1 MSRAENLFCLQ
12 EIDSQIDS
20 HNKRLR
26 EIQSILEDDRAVQA
40 AKAKS
45 QAVKDNLEETRKE
58 LQNARNEVQGQR
70 TKIRQSE
77 DRLYS
82 GSVDN
87 PKELE
92 DIQNEIE
99 ALKRYLEVLEERQ
112 LEEMMALDE
121 VQEICNEAQEQLAKA
136 VTEGETRNAELIK
149 EKGKLEKNLTNLI
162 SKREGQVSTINSDD
176 LQLYEKLRSKRAG
189 VAVAGVQDRNC
200 AACGSTLGTANYQAA
215 RSPSKITQC
224 ETCERILFAE

>member
-1 MSRAENLFCLQ
+1 MSRAQHLFHLQ
-12 EIDSQIDS
+12 ETDSQIDK
-20 HNKRLR
+20 HNKRLM
-26 EIQSILEDDRAVQA
+26 EIQAIIEDDSVVKA

-45 QAVKDNLEETRKE
+45 QSAKETLETTQKI
-58 LQNARNEVQGQR
+58 LQNARNEVQTQR
-70 TKIRQSE
+70 TKIKQSE

-82 GSVDN
+82 GGIAN

-99 ALKRYLEVLEERQ
+99 ALKRYLEILEERQ
-112 LEEMMALDE
+112 LEEMMSLDE
-121 VQEICNEAQEQLAKA
+121 VQGSFDEAQEKLAQA
-136 VTEGETRNAELIK
+136 IAEGEARNAELIN
-149 EKGKLEKNLTNLI
+149 EKGEIEKNLTNLI
-162 SKREGQVSTINSDD
+162 TKRESQVSTIETDD
-176 LQLYEKLRSKRAG
+176 MQLYEKLRSKRAG

-200 AACGSTLGTANYQAA
+200 AACGSTLGTANHQQA